1 MEIRLLRLS
10 ALVALLV
17 IVLAAAAQG
26 KTPNPTTVTL
36 SPTAAQVRA
45 AVTTAER
52 SPDLWA
58 TVNVCNTK
66 KHPNTIGIRGQQPT
80 LGFSAQLRMRFRV
93 EYWTGKAFRPL
104 RGLEKSVALGAPATG
119 VKQDGWMFPFSPHA
133 GRLRGSV
140 IFEWRLHRKL
150 IGKTKRL
157 TRAHHRSADYGDPK
171 GFSSTQCVIP

>member
-10 ALVALLV
+10 ALVALLL
-17 IVLAAAAQG
+17 IVLAPAAQG
-26 KTPNPTTVTL
+26 KTQTTTAATP

-45 AVTTAER
+45 AVTKAER

-66 KHPNTIGIRGQQPT
+66 KHPNTIGIRGQLPT
-80 LGFSAQLRMRFRV
+80 LGFSAQLRMRFGV
-93 EYWTGKAFRPL
+93 EYWTGRAFTPL

-119 VKQDGWMFPFSPHA
+119 LKQDGWMFPFRPHA

-140 IFEWRLHRKL
+140 IFEWRLHRRL
-150 IGKTKRL
+150 IGHAKRL
-157 TRAHHRSADYGDPK
+157 TRSHHRSADYGDPR